1 MSDDEKLKIIIE
13 AQNKAQA
20 AFDQANAQIE
30 STEKKYKS
38 MGDRIDA
45 VSAKMRKAGKALSIG
60 LTLPIVALGVE
71 AGKSLIR
78 IEQIGAQTDAV
89 LKSTGNAANT
99 TREKIDA
106 LAGKLENL
114 TGAEAESTTQGQN
127 MLLTFTN
134 IRNGVGKGNDIFNQ
148 ATKTMLDMGTA
159 MNGGVVPAGEQ
170 LKGTAIQL
178 GKALNDPIKGI
189 SALSKVGVT
198 FTAQQKEQ
206 IAAMVKSGDT
216 MGAQK
221 VIIAELNKEFG
232 GSAEAFGKTT
242 AGKIAILK
250 HRFGTLTE
258 TLMSQFMPA
267 ILKVVEKVSGAFEAF
282 TKLSSGQKRLITILI
297 GVAAAI
303 GPVLYLFGMLSTVI
317 GFIASPIGIIV
328 IAIGALIAA
337 FVYLWKTNADF
348 KAAVIALWGKLSK
361 FISNAWENYIK
372 PALKALGDFMVN
384 TVAPALLKLW
394 AWWQSVW
401 PGISKFL
408 ADAWNNVIKPIFKA
422 IVDVVKLVWK
432 IFQDAWPAIQVILK
446 VAGVVIGA
454 VLVGIYWVIKNILV
468 PVITFLVK
476 AMEVAWNVIST
487 IVKWA
492 WNNVIKPIWDL
503 IYSYIV
509 NILIPIWS
517 KIWDAVQVVWNAISS
532 VIKWAWN
539 NVIKPLWDAIYA
551 YITTVLV
558 PIWNVIW
565 TVVQTVW
572 NAIWGAIQSA
582 WNIMQPIF
590 QAIWDYITNTLVP
603 IFQAIWDKVKEVFT
617 AVWNKIM
624 WVKDKIVDAF
634 NTVKDAIKTVID
646 KFISIKDKIGDAFS
660 TIGDAIKAPFKTA
673 FNWIADGWNKTLGKL
688 SFTIPDWI
696 PGIGGKKFDMPDMP
710 KLYKGVRDFGG
721 GLATV
726 GDINGRG
733 GEIVNLPSGSD
744 VYNNSESK
752 RIMRAM
758 ADGSFA
764 SGSNGGG
771 TVNTFT
777 GNINLMNADAVKEFF
792 KQLDRQGE
800 LASMGVPA

>member
-1 MSDDEKLKIIIE
+1 MGDDEKLKIIIE

-361 FISNAWENYIK
+361 FISDAWANVIK
-372 PALKALGDFMVN
+372 PALNALAEFMTK
-384 TVAPALLKLW
+384 TVAPALIRLW
-394 AWWQSVW
+394 KWFQSVW
-401 PGISKFL
+401 PSISAFI
-408 ADAWNNVIKPIFKA
+408 ADAWHSVIKPIFDA
-422 IVDVVKLVWK
+422 IVKAVKLVWK
-432 IFQDAWPAIQVILK
+432 IFQDAWPAIQVVVK
-446 VAGVVIGA
+446 VAATIIGA
-454 VLVGIYWVIKNILV
+454 ALVAIYWVIKNVLV
-468 PVITFLVK
+468 PVITFLVD
-476 AMEVAWNVIST
+476 AMGVAWGVITTVISAAWAVIKPVWDAIYWY
-487 IVKWA
+487 IVNILIPYYKMLWAAIQVVWNAIVAVISWA

-503 IYSYIV
+503 IY
-509 NILIPIWS
+509 
-517 KIWDAVQVVWNAISS
+517 
-532 VIKWAWN
+532 
-539 NVIKPLWDAIYA
+539 A
-551 YITTVLV
+551 YITNVLIPV
-558 PIWNVIW
+558 W
-565 TVVQTVW
+565 QTIFDVATAVW
-572 NAIWGAIQSA
+572 NGVWAAVSTAWGIV
-582 WNIMQPIF
+582 QPIF
-590 QAIWDYITNTLVP
+590 QAIWDYITGTLVP
-603 IFQAIWDKVKEVFT
+603 AFQAIWDKVSSVFST
-617 AVWNKIM
+617 VWNI
-624 WVKDKIVDAF
+624 IVGAKNNIVGAF
-634 NTVKDAIKTVID
+634 NTIKEYIQGLID
-646 KFISIKDKIGDAFS
+646 KFNSIKDGVSSAF
-660 TIGDAIKAPFKTA
+660 TTVANAILSPFKAA
-673 FNWIADGWNKTLGKL
+673 FNGIASAWNATVGKIN
-688 SFTIPDWI
+688 FTIPDWI
-696 PGIGGKKFDMPDMP
+696 PGIGGSKFSMPKMD
-710 KLYKGVRDFGG
+710 KLYKGVRNFSGG
-721 GLATV
+721 PAIV

-733 GEIVNLPSGSD
+733 GEIVNMPGGTD
-744 VYNNSESK
+744 VFNNKESK
-752 RIMRAM
+752 NILRNL
-758 ADGSFA
+758 ADGKV
-764 SGSNGGG
+764 GGG
-771 TVNTFT
+771 VE
-777 GNINLMNADAVKEFF
+777 I
-792 KQLDRQGE
+792 R
-800 LASMGVPA
+800 

>member
-1 MSDDEKLKIIIE
+1 MGDDEKLKIIIE

-106 LAGKLENL
+106 LAGKLEGL

-267 ILKVVEKVSGAFEAF
+267 ILKVVEKVSGAFDAF

-303 GPVLYLFGMLSTVI
+303 GPVLWLLGSLKTAFMFLTSTT
-317 GFIASPIGIIV
+317 GIWILV
-328 IAIGALIAA
+328 IGALIAA
-337 FVYLWKTNADF
+337 FVYLF
-348 KAAVIALWGKLSK
+348 KNNKEFHDAVINLWGKIST
-361 FISNAWENYIK
+361 FISGAWEKYIK
-372 PALKALGDFMVN
+372 PALKALAEFMTK
-384 TVAPALLKLW
+384 TVAPALIRLW
-394 AWWQSVW
+394 KWFQSVW
-401 PGISKFL
+401 PSISAFI
-408 ADAWNNVIKPIFKA
+408 ADAWHSVIKPIFDA
-422 IVDVVKLVWK
+422 IVKAVKLVWK
-432 IFQDAWPAIQVILK
+432 IFQDAWPAIQVVVK
-446 VAGVVIGA
+446 VAATVIGA
-454 VLVGIYWVIKNILV
+454 TLVAIYWVIKNVLV
-468 PVITFLVK
+468 PVITFLVD
-476 AMEVAWNVIST
+476 AMGVAWGVITTVISAAWAVIKPVWDL
-487 IVKWA
+487 IVAIIINVLIPAFNYLWQALKMVWNGIVAVISWA
-492 WNNVIKPIWDL
+492 WVNVIKPIWDA
-503 IYSYIV
+503 IYAFV
-509 NILIPIWS
+509 VTILIPIFQS
-517 KIWDAVQVVWNAISS
+517 IFNIATAVWNG
-532 VIKWAWN
+532 
-539 NVIKPLWDAIYA
+539 
-551 YITTVLV
+551 
-558 PIWNVIW
+558 IW
-565 TVVQTVW
+565 TVVST
-572 NAIWGAIQSA
+572 AWGI
-582 WNIMQPIF
+582 IQPIF
-590 QAIWDYITNTLVP
+590 QAIWDFITSYIVP
-603 IFQAIWDKVKEVFT
+603 AFQAIWDKVSSVFS
-617 AVWNKIM
+617 AVWG
-624 WVKDKIVDAF
+624 VIVGAKNNIVGAF
-634 NTVKDAIKTVID
+634 NTIKEYIQGLLD
-646 KFISIKDKIGDAFS
+646 KFNSIKDGVSSAF
-660 TIGDAIKAPFKTA
+660 TTVANAILSPFKAA
-673 FNWIADGWNKTLGKL
+673 FNGIASLWNSTVGKI

-696 PGIGGKKFDMPDMP
+696 PGIGGNKFSMPKMD
-710 KLYKGVRDFGG
+710 KLYKGVRNFSGG
-721 GLATV
+721 PAIV

-733 GEIVNLPSGSD
+733 GEIVNMPGGTD
-744 VYNNSESK
+744 VFNNKESK
-752 RIMRAM
+752 NILRNL
-758 ADGSFA
+758 ADGKV
-764 SGSNGGG
+764 GGG
-771 TVNTFT
+771 GASNTFT
-777 GNINLMNADAVKEFF
+777 GNIYLMNADAVKEFF
-792 KQLDRQGE
+792 KQLDKQGE
-800 LASMGVPA
+800 MAAMGVPI

>member
-1 MSDDEKLKIIIE
+1 MGDDEKLKIIIE

-361 FISNAWENYIK
+361 FISDAWANVIK
-372 PALKALGDFMVN
+372 PALNALAEFMTK
-384 TVAPALLKLW
+384 TVAPALIRLW
-394 AWWQSVW
+394 KWFQSVW
-401 PGISKFL
+401 PSISAFI
-408 ADAWNNVIKPIFKA
+408 ADAWHSVIKPIFDA
-422 IVDVVKLVWK
+422 IVKAVKLVWK
-432 IFQDAWPAIQVILK
+432 IFQDAWPAIQVVVK
-446 VAGVVIGA
+446 VAATIIGA
-454 VLVGIYWVIKNILV
+454 ALVAIYWVIKNVLV
-468 PVITFLVK
+468 PVITFLVD
-476 AMEVAWNVIST
+476 AMGVAWGVITTVISAAWAVIKPVWDAIYWY
-487 IVKWA
+487 IVNILIPYYKMLWAAIQVVWNAIVAVISWA

-503 IYSYIV
+503 IY
-509 NILIPIWS
+509 
-517 KIWDAVQVVWNAISS
+517 
-532 VIKWAWN
+532 
-539 NVIKPLWDAIYA
+539 A
-551 YITTVLV
+551 YITNVLIPV
-558 PIWNVIW
+558 W
-565 TVVQTVW
+565 QTIFDVATAVW
-572 NAIWGAIQSA
+572 NGVWAAVSTAWGIV
-582 WNIMQPIF
+582 QPIF
-590 QAIWDYITNTLVP
+590 QAIWDYITGTLVP
-603 IFQAIWDKVKEVFT
+603 AFQAIWDKVSSVFST
-617 AVWNKIM
+617 VWNI
-624 WVKDKIVDAF
+624 IVGAKNNIVGAF
-634 NTVKDAIKTVID
+634 NTVKDVIQGLID
-646 KFISIKDKIGDAFS
+646 KFNTVKDGVTKAFS
-660 TIGDAIKAPFKTA
+660 AVADAIKAPFKSA
-673 FNWIADGWNKTLGKL
+673 FNGVADLWNKTLGKI
-688 SFTIPDWI
+688 SFEIPSWV
-696 PGIGGKKFDMPDMP
+696 PGVGGKGFSFPKID
-710 KLYKGVRDFGG
+710 KLYKGVRNFSGG
-721 GLATV
+721 AAIV

-733 GEIVNLPSGSD
+733 GEIVNMPRGTD
-744 VYNNSESK
+744 VFNNKESK
-752 RIMRAM
+752 NILRNL
-758 ADGSFA
+758 ADGKIG
-764 SGSNGGG
+764 GSGG
-771 TVNTFT
+771 TNNTFT
-777 GNINLMNADAVKEFF
+777 GNIYLMSADAVKEWF
-792 KQLDRQGE
+792 KQLDRQAE
-800 LASMGVPA
+800 WESMGVPQ

>member
-1 MSDDEKLKIIIE
+1 MGDDEKLKIIIE

-78 IEQIGAQTDAV
+78 IEQIGAQTNAV

-361 FISNAWENYIK
+361 FISDAWANVIK
-372 PALKALGDFMVN
+372 PALNALAEFMTK
-384 TVAPALLKLW
+384 TVAPALIRLW
-394 AWWQSVW
+394 KWFQSVW
-401 PGISKFL
+401 PSISAFI
-408 ADAWNNVIKPIFKA
+408 ADAWHSVIKPIFDA
-422 IVDVVKLVWK
+422 IVKAVKLVWK
-432 IFQDAWPAIQVILK
+432 IFQDAWPAIQVVVK
-446 VAGVVIGA
+446 VAATVIGA
-454 VLVGIYWVIKNILV
+454 TLVAIYWVIKNVLV
-468 PVITFLVK
+468 PVITFLVD
-476 AMEVAWNVIST
+476 AMGVAWGVITTVISAAWAVIKPIWDAIYAFVVT
-487 IVKWA
+487 ILIPIFQKIWEIIKVVWDAISTVIMWA
-492 WNNVIKPIWDL
+492 WNNVIKPIFQA
-503 IYSYIV
+503 
-509 NILIPIWS
+509 
-517 KIWDAVQVVWNAISS
+517 IWDF
-532 VIKWAWN
+532 
-539 NVIKPLWDAIYA
+539 
-551 YITTVLV
+551 ITNVLV
-558 PIWNVIW
+558 PIFQFIFNIVS
-565 TVVQTVW
+565 TVF
-572 NAIWGAIQSA
+572 AGIWGAIQSA
-582 WNIMQPIF
+582 WAFIQPIF
-590 QAIWDYITNTLVP
+590 QAIWDFITNILVP
-603 IFQAIWDKVKEVFT
+603 IFQKIWDTVKSVF
-617 AVWNKIM
+617 ASVWDKIS
-624 WVKDKIVDAF
+624 WVKDKISGAFDSVKGFIQGLIDKF
-634 NTVKDAIKTVID
+634 NTVKDAVGK
-646 KFISIKDKIGDAFS
+646 AFS
-660 TIGDAIKAPFKTA
+660 AVGDAIKAPFKAA
-673 FNWIADGWNKTLGKL
+673 FNGVADLWNKTLGKI
-688 SFTIPDWI
+688 SFEIPSWV
-696 PGIGGKKFDMPDMP
+696 PVIGGKGFSFPKID
-710 KLYKGVRDFGG
+710 KLYKGVRNFSGG
-721 GLATV
+721 PAIV

-733 GEIVNLPSGSD
+733 GEIVNMPGGTD
-744 VYNNSESK
+744 VFNNKESK
-752 RIMRAM
+752 NILRNL
-758 ADGSFA
+758 ADGKV
-764 SGSNGGG
+764 GGG
-771 TVNTFT
+771 GASNTFT
-777 GNINLMNADAVKEFF
+777 GNIYLMNADAVKEFF
-792 KQLDRQGE
+792 KQLDKQGE
-800 LASMGVPA
+800 MAAMGVPI